1 MFKLFKQAKERDIA
15 SWNRRWSD
23 KGIVLTRRVEKSG
36 AAVDGTLIQAYLTQ
50 LADDGLVR
58 PVDDGFLLDWES
70 LYVTLERPDYSQLR
84 DVLRIP
90 AFTDTRPSLRSVHS
104 LADREFA
111 IAIDGWHVDGGREFR
126 GTVTGPIMAEGTAEA
141 LMRPAQWK
149 LFNAVVAFSR
159 RNDEDRSDL
168 GNRQGWGRIRKLA
181 LEAEARLDDFLYRSV
196 VLSPEKLNIGLR
208 RSADVVDDHVIEIE
222 PGFEGA
228 PDDWLDAFDRV
239 REIRDRYDIT
249 TREGVV
255 QVLVTPK
262 VKTVLRE
269 IKRLPGRRVAGSRA
283 QAFLL
288 NPYAALGA
296 DANDVIEESQFERAR
311 EDAGLDYER
320 FVPTFERN
328 AAGYPLRVGL
338 LIETASASGP
348 TSSKTHWLDDD
359 ELSTFVA
366 ALSRSLALGHQL
378 LAWQGYDL
386 ALQGDSEQQLKDLS
400 AVLSQRRTL
409 PTMVSYA
416 QVHDLGGYSA
426 RIESIGVE
434 KPYHSPYIAKKD
446 EGEGWFPD
454 NILPVIVYQSKDGGE
469 LVAVPTN
476 KLAIE
481 KLKNEVE
488 AADAK
493 GVAQLDVPWL
503 KDPISV
509 SDAKEIISTFES
521 VFSDLESGKPF
532 DPANVRKPPSEH
544 GPKKQLVLRANIQAL
559 EYEELRREAL
569 QAVPARPKL
578 PLSIRPEFA
587 LLPHQQTGLAWMQH
601 LFSLQTD
608 YQVRGAILA
617 DDMGLGKTFQLLA
630 LMAWLLEQEPTINP
644 MLVVAP
650 VSLLENW
657 AEEANKFFQPGAL
670 PLLTAY
676 GDSLAEFRVP
686 RGQIDQ
692 RLQAEDGLVKFLKPN
707 WIGDAKVVLTTYE
720 TMRDLEFSFAA
731 QKWSL
736 MVCDEAQRIKN
747 PAAMV
752 TRAAKKQ
759 NVAFRIACT
768 GTPVENTLADMW
780 CLFDYVQPGLLGAL
794 NDFGERYRKPIEAKT
809 DEEKSRVDELRAR
822 ISPQILRR
830 LKTEVDTGLPPKIVV
845 EDCRQLSISG
855 VQRNLYAKAV
865 DGFKRRKEPNHTT
878 PFKNHLGLLHYLR
891 LVCTD
896 PRVHG
901 LSVFKPEPLGD
912 YRAKSPKLD
921 WLLKQLTEIR
931 AKGEKAI
938 VFCEFREIQRLLQHY
953 IEADLG
959 FRPDIINGDT
969 SASSSHVA
977 SRQKRIKA
985 FQDAPGFGVLVLSPV
1000 AVGFGVNIQAANHV
1014 IHYSRTW
1021 NPAKEDQATDRAYR
1035 INQKKPVY
1043 VYYPTVC
1050 ADDFTT
1056 FDVKLDQLLAHKRG
1070 LSEDMLNGAGD
1081 VAPGDFSIADVV
1093 PQSQSNDLDERIT
1106 LDMALRMGWQHFECL
1121 VGALWNKRGYDCY
1134 RTPGT
1139 NDNGVDVVA
1148 IDGNRGQLI
1157 QAKTSGID
1165 GTKLGWDAVKEV
1177 VAGEAFYRRRHPNV
1191 SFEKVCVTNQFFNS
1205 QAQEN
1210 ANLNSVELLDQKHL
1224 GDLLRAHETTMLEV
1238 ERILFAEWESADA
1251 LG

>member
-1 MFKLFKQAKERDIA
+1 MFKLFKQAKAQDVANWKRQ
-15 SWNRRWSD
+15 WSD
-23 KGIVLTRRVEKSG
+23 RGIVLTRQIEGPG
-36 AAVDGTLIQAYLTQ
+36 ATVDGDLVGGYLTQ
-50 LADDGLVR
+50 LTDDGLAN
-58 PVDDGFLLDWES
+58 PVEDGFALDWQSVYEI
-70 LYVTLERPDYSQLR
+70 LERQDYGQLR

-90 AFTDTRPSLRSVHS
+90 PSTDFRPYLRSGHS
-104 LADREFA
+104 LVDREFG
-111 IAIDGWHVDGGREFR
+111 IAVDGWRVDGGREFQ
-126 GTVTGPIMAEGTAEA
+126 GTLTGPVMSEGTAET

-149 LFNAVVAFSR
+149 LFKAVVAFSR
-159 RNDEDRSDL
+159 RGDEDRSDL
-168 GNRQGWGRIRKLA
+168 ANRQGWGRIRKLA
-181 LEAEARLDDFLYRSV
+181 LEAEAGLDDFLYRSV

-208 RSADVVDDHVIEIE
+208 RSVEVADDHVVEIE
-222 PGFEGA
+222 PSFDGA
-228 PDDWLDAFDRV
+228 PDDWLDTFDRA

-249 TREGVV
+249 TREGIV

-296 DANDVIEESQFERAR
+296 DAVDVIEESQFERAR

-328 AAGYPLRVGL
+328 AAGYALRVGL
-338 LIETASASGP
+338 LVESAVASGP
-348 TSSKTHWLDDD
+348 TSSKTHWLDDN
-359 ELSTFVA
+359 ELSTFVS

-386 ALQGDSEQQLKDLS
+386 ALQGDSEQHLKELS
-400 AVLSQRRTL
+400 AALAQRRTP
-409 PTMVSYA
+409 PTLVSYA
-416 QVHDLGGYSA
+416 QVHDLGGYST

-446 EGEGWFPD
+446 EGEGWFPE
-454 NILPVIVYQSKDGGE
+454 NILPVVVFQPKDGGE
-469 LVAVPTN
+469 SVAVPTN

-481 KLKNEVE
+481 KLKNDVQE
-488 AADAK
+488 ADAK
-493 GVAQLDVPWL
+493 GVAKLDVGWL
-503 KDPISV
+503 KDPISL
-509 SDAKEIISTFES
+509 SDAKEIISTFENL
-521 VFSDLESGKPF
+521 FSDLESGKQF
-532 DPANVRKPPSEH
+532 DPEKTRKRSGERAT
-544 GPKKQLVLRANIQAL
+544 KKQLVLRANIQAL

-569 QAVPARPKL
+569 QSVPASPKL
-578 PLSIRPEFA
+578 PQSIRPGLA

-630 LMAWLLEQEPTINP
+630 LMAWLLEQDAAMNP

-657 AEEANKFFQPGAL
+657 AEEASKFFQPGAL

-692 RLQAEDGLVKFLKPN
+692 RLQTEDGLVKFLKPN

-720 TMRDLEFSFAA
+720 TLRDLEFSFAA

-809 DEEKSRVDELRAR
+809 DEEKSRVEELRAR

-845 EDCRQLSISG
+845 EECRRLPISG

-865 DGFKRRKEPNHTT
+865 DGFKRRKEPDHTT

-901 LSVFKPEPLGD
+901 LSVFKPEPMGD

-921 WLLKQLTEIR
+921 WLLKQLSEIR

-953 IEADLG
+953 IEAE
-959 FRPDIINGDT
+959 FSYRPDIINGDT
-969 SASSSHVA
+969 SASSTHVA

-985 FQDAPGFGVLVLSPV
+985 FQEAPGFGVLVLSPV

-1014 IHYSRTW
+1014 VHYSRTW

-1043 VYYPTVC
+1043 VYYPTVW

-1081 VAPGDFSIADVV
+1081 VAPGDFNIADVV
-1093 PQSQSNDLDERIT
+1093 PHSQTSGLDERIT

-1121 VGALWNKRGYDCY
+1121 VGALWSKRGFNCY

-1139 NDNGVDVVA
+1139 NDNGVDIVA
-1148 IDGNRGQLI
+1148 IDGKRGQLI
-1157 QAKTSGID
+1157 QAKTSGTD

-1191 SFEKVCVTNQFFNS
+1191 SFEKVCVTNQFFNA

-1210 ANLNSVELLDQKHL
+1210 AGLNAVQLINQADLA
-1224 GDLLRAHETTMLEV
+1224 DLLRTHETTMLEV
-1238 ERILFAEWESADA
+1238 ERMLFVEWQSADLA
-1251 LG
+1251 D

>member
-1 MFKLFKQAKERDIA
+1 MFKLFKQVKTQDVATWKRY
-15 SWNRRWSD
+15 WSD
-23 KGIVLTRRVEKSG
+23 EGIVLTRRMEGPGVVIEG
-36 AAVDGTLIQAYLTQ
+36 NLVGGYLTQ
-50 LADDGLVR
+50 LADDELVTQAE
-58 PVDDGFLLDWES
+58 DEFLMDWKS
-70 LYVTLERPDYSQLR
+70 VYDILAHPDYGQLS
-84 DVLRIP
+84 DILGIP
-90 AFTDTRPSLRSVHS
+90 RFTEFRQYLRSSHS
-104 LADREFA
+104 LTDREFA
-111 IAIDGWHVDGGREFR
+111 IAIDGWRVDGGREFQ
-126 GTVTGPIMAEGTAEA
+126 GTITGPVMSDGSTET

-159 RNDEDRSDL
+159 RGEEERSDL
-168 GNRQGWGRIRKLA
+168 VNRQGWGRIRNLA
-181 LEAEARLDDFLYRSV
+181 LDAEARLDDFLYRSV
-196 VLSPEKLNIGLR
+196 VLSPEKLKIGLR
-208 RSADVVDDHVIEIE
+208 RSADVVDDHVVEIE
-222 PGFEGA
+222 PSFDGA
-228 PDDWLDAFDRV
+228 PGDWLEAFDRV
-239 REIRDRYDIT
+239 RDIRDRYDIT
-249 TREGVV
+249 TREGIV

-296 DANDVIEESQFERAR
+296 DAVDVIEESQFERAR

-328 AAGYPLRVGL
+328 AVGYPLRVGL
-338 LIETASASGP
+338 LIESALESGP
-348 TSSKTHWLDDD
+348 TSSKTHWLNDD

-366 ALSRSLALGHQL
+366 ALSKSLALGHQL

-386 ALQGDSEQQLKDLS
+386 ALQGDSEQQLKELS
-400 AVLSQRRTL
+400 AALAQRRTP
-409 PTMVSYA
+409 PTLVTYA

-426 RIESIGVE
+426 RIESIGLE
-434 KPYHSPYIAKKD
+434 KAYHSPYIAKKD

-454 NILPVIVYQSKDGGE
+454 NIFPVIVYQSKDGGE
-469 LVAVPTN
+469 PVAVPTS
-476 KLAIE
+476 KQAIE
-481 KLKNEVE
+481 RLKSDVQV
-488 AADAK
+488 ADANGAVK
-493 GVAQLDVPWL
+493 LNVSWL
-503 KDPISV
+503 KDPISLT
-509 SDAKEIISTFES
+509 DAKEIVSTFERFF
-521 VFSDLESGKPF
+521 VDLESGKPF
-532 DPANVRKPPSEH
+532 DSNIDHKRLRGGES
-544 GPKKQLVLRANIQAL
+544 KKQLVLRANIQAL

-569 QAVPARPKL
+569 QSVPSRPKL
-578 PLSIRPEFA
+578 PQSIRPEFA
-587 LLPHQQTGLAWMQH
+587 LLPHQQSGLAWMQH
-601 LFSLQTD
+601 LFSLQAD

-630 LMAWLLEQEPTINP
+630 LMAWLLETSPTMHP

-692 RLQAEDGLVKFLKPN
+692 RLQTEDGLVKFLKPN

-720 TMRDLEFSFAA
+720 TLRDLEFSFAA

-759 NVAFRIACT
+759 NVEFRIACT

-809 DEEKSRVDELRAR
+809 DEEKTRVEELRAR

-845 EDCRQLSISG
+845 EGCRRLPISSA
-855 VQRNLYAKAV
+855 QRNFYAKAV
-865 DGFKRRKEPNHTT
+865 DSFKRRQEPGHTT

-896 PRVHG
+896 PRAHG
-901 LSVFKPEPLGD
+901 LSVFKPEPLD
-912 YRAKSPKLD
+912 EYRSKSPKLD
-921 WLLKQLTEIR
+921 WLLKQLFEIR

-938 VFCEFREIQRLLQHY
+938 VFCEFREIQRLLQYY
-953 IEADLG
+953 IEAELG

-969 SASSSHVA
+969 SASSTHVA

-985 FQDAPGFGVLVLSPV
+985 FQDVPGFGVLVLSPV

-1043 VYYPTVC
+1043 VYHPTIW
-1050 ADDFTT
+1050 ADDFLT
-1056 FDVKLDQLLAHKRG
+1056 FDVKLDQLLSYKRG
-1070 LSEDMLNGAGD
+1070 LSADMLNGSGD
-1081 VAPGDFSIADVV
+1081 VAPSDFNLTDVV
-1093 PQSQSNDLDERIT
+1093 PHSQSDGLNERIT
-1106 LDMALRMGWQHFECL
+1106 LDTALRMGWQHFECL
-1121 VGALWNKRGYDCY
+1121 VGALWSKRGYDCY

-1139 NDNGVDVVA
+1139 NDNGVDIVA

-1157 QAKTSGID
+1157 QAKTSGNE

-1177 VAGEAFYRRRHPNV
+1177 VAGEAFYRRRHPKV
-1191 SFEKVCVTNQFFNS
+1191 AFEKVCITNQFFNS

-1210 ANLNSVELLDQKHL
+1210 ANLNSVELLDQTHL
-1224 GDLLRAHETTMLEV
+1224 GDLLQLHETTMLEV
-1238 ERILFAEWESADA
+1238 ERMLFAEWESTNV
-1251 LG
+1251 